1 MVALI
6 NPLTTF
12 AIIALLVVAAGWVV
26 VVREWRKMKR

>member
-12 AIIALLVVAAGWVV
+12 AIIALIIVVGWVV
-26 VVREWRKMKR
+26 VIIEYRKIKP